1 LFLLS
6 NISHYLQGLTSS
18 MYMEPNYG
26 AVAFYLFVLIADCA
40 LVFVNVYFLALF
52 SDLESDQINP
62 IDMCKHLN
70 LFILPEMIVHS
81 LLLVFLLFQGS
92 FVLFAVNIPLF
103 AWNMYRIQSK
113 KYKLDATQIFRDQPT
128 EQKIL
133 FVKLGFYMICFCLY
147 LFYLIR
153 ATLGQ

>member
-1 LFLLS
+1 
-6 NISHYLQGLTSS
+6 
-18 MYMEPNYG
+18 MDPDYG
-26 AVAFYLFVLIADCA
+26 SVVFYLFALIADCA
-40 LVFVNVYFLALF
+40 LVFINVYFLALF

-70 LFILPEMIVHS
+70 LFILPEMVLHS
-81 LLLVFLLFQGS
+81 VVEVLFLLHGS
-92 FVLFAVNIPLF
+92 FVLFFVNLPLTI
-103 AWNMYRIQSK
+103 WNAYRIQGK
-113 KYKLDATQIFRDQPT
+113 KYKLDATQIYRDQPT

-153 ATLGQ
+153 ATLGD

>member
-1 LFLLS
+1 
-6 NISHYLQGLTSS
+6 
-18 MYMEPNYG
+18 MEPDYG
-26 AVAFYLFVLIADCA
+26 GIAFYLFALIADCA

-70 LFILPEMIVHS
+70 LFILPEMG
-81 LLLVFLLFQGS
+81 LQLFLVVLFLIQGS
-92 FVLFAVNIPLF
+92 YILFLVNLPLVI
-103 AWNMYRIQSK
+103 WNIYRVQGQ
-113 KYKLDATQIFRDQPT
+113 KYKLDATQIFRDQST

-133 FVKLGFYMICFCLY
+133 FVKLGFYMVCFCLY

-153 ATLGQ
+153 STLGN

>member
-1 LFLLS
+1 
-6 NISHYLQGLTSS
+6 
-18 MYMEPNYG
+18 MEPDYG
-26 AVAFYLFVLIADCA
+26 GVVFYLFALIADCA
-40 LVFVNVYFLALF
+40 LVFINVYFLALF

-70 LFILPEMIVHS
+70 LFILPEMGLHFFLEVLLLIRGS
-81 LLLVFLLFQGS
+81 FILLLVNL
-92 FVLFAVNIPLF
+92 PLV
-103 AWNMYRIQSK
+103 AWNIYRIQAQR
-113 KYKLDATQIFRDQPT
+113 YKLDATQIFRDQPT

-153 ATLGQ
+153 ATLGN